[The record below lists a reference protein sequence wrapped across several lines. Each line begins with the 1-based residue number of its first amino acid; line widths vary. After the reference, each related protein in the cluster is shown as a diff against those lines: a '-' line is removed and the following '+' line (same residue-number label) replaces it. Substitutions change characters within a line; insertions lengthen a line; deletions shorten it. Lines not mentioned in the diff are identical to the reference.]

1 MSEIVRHSH
10 EQHPMVL
17 DTMEAGISHEE
28 DIAENRVPHE
38 TQQRR
43 PKMNQVGV
51 PESEVEQMEQGARI
65 REEVKEFNY
74 SLEVVRV
81 EIQPNQ
87 LVPEELKTCPICYN
101 YMEPRSEGA
110 RLWSAEIKLAQCGHS
125 FCE

>member
-28 DIAENRVPHE
+28 GIAENRVPHE

-74 SLEVVRV
+74 SLEEV
-81 EIQPNQ
+81 
-87 LVPEELKTCPICYN
+87 
-101 YMEPRSEGA
+101 
-110 RLWSAEIKLAQCGHS
+110 
-125 FCE
+125 